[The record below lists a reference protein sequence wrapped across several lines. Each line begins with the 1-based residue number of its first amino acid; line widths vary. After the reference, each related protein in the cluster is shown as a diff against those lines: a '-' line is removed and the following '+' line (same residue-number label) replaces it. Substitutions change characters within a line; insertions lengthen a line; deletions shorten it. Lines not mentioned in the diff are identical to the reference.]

1 MLLTLH
7 FFKASIAAN
16 AILIGFL
23 EPSDFPT
30 TFFFFACTYFFSHTT
45 FSLLDDFVETK
56 QNHSYL
62 VEEERVYAKSR
73 FEKKLAAEA
82 FLHFFEQ

>member
-1 MLLTLH
+1 M
-7 FFKASIAAN
+7 
-16 AILIGFL
+16 
-23 EPSDFPT
+23 
-30 TFFFFACTYFFSHTT
+30 YFFSHTT

-62 VEEERVYAKSR
+62 EEERVYAKSR

-82 FLHFFEQ
+82 FLHFFEQW